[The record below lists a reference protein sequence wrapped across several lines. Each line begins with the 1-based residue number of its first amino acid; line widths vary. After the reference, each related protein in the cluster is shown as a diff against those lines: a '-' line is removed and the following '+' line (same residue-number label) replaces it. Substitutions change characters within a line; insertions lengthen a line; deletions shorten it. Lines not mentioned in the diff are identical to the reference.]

1 VLFDHYLAQVN
12 ADALAERNP
21 ARLAPTLQFGLQSQC
36 EFDRFRR
43 SGEHQ
48 KERITR
54 GLDLFALGKSC
65 PLPADQPAVILE
77 KAGDLPFSQPLLQ
90 RCRSDNI
97 GEHQR
102 QQASAMLAAKLLDS
116 SAVLQCHF
124 EVHRE

>member
-1 VLFDHYLAQVN
+1 MRISILSVQAPFVRGGAEHL

-21 ARLAPTLQFGLQSQC
+21 ARLAPTLKFGLQSQC

-65 PLPADQPAVILE
+65 PLPADQPAPSG
-77 KAGDLPFSQPLLQ
+77 AHPTRPPA
-90 RCRSDNI
+90 RR
-97 GEHQR
+97 
-102 QQASAMLAAKLLDS
+102 
-116 SAVLQCHF
+116 
-124 EVHRE
+124 